1 MPPKLQK
8 YVLRL
13 RESRGVYACLHPDS
27 TPGELGFFTGFL
39 GEPGVNFAIFDAE
52 QIERLNQVN
61 PAYFSAFE
69 KLEFESFE
77 IICACADIPLTIVS
91 RKE

>member
-27 TPGELGFFTGFL
+27 KSGEIALFTRFL
-39 GEPGVNFAIFDAE
+39 GEPNARFAIFDTE
-52 QIERLNQVN
+52 QMEVLNRAD